1 MLFSKGEQ
9 GAHLVTNNSK
19 SSVFDSVEELAAEL
33 NLSRAKTYEALR
45 KGQIPSIRVGKRFI
59 IPRAAVR
66 RWLDECGDRIPAATL
81 TEAA

>member
-1 MLFSKGEQ
+1 M
-9 GAHLVTNNSK
+9 TNNSK